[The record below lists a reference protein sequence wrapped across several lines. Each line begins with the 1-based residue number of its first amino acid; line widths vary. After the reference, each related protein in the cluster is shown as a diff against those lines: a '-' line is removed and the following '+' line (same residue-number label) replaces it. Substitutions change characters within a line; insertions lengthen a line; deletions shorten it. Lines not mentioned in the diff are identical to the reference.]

1 MPTTIIALTLALHRD
16 GGMVM
21 DKFRRL
27 GALLGVAAVAVALVG
42 VTLLLGEPAAAE
54 PQDCAKDQGLMTS
67 NLGI

>member
-1 MPTTIIALTLALHRD
+1 
-16 GGMVM
+16 MVM